1 MALISTTGPICPNVT
16 DTPLDNRSRVSTI
29 AGIGNIPLAWR
40 GMLVYCEENGKI
52 YKVTS
57 LKPKRSGPVEIENYY
72 PATWVEFGSGGST
85 PSPTPSEID
94 AGDISYFSSGTFSNN
109 TVGKELQSLASD
121 ILSLAED
128 IHNLS
133 GDIGTLSNLNT
144 ENKQDLVAAINEVL
158 ASTGSTIAVVNSLLS
173 DSTTDALSAYQGK
186 VLKGLVDGKVA
197 GIKVQGES
205 SVLPMDGNGIVTIP
219 AGGGGGTGTITG
231 ATVGGNPVTA
241 SGGILQFDAYPTAN
255 TMQYSSSTNY
265 NSGTIGKEVKDLNAS
280 VNDLSTQVAELDKPS
295 PTPSSST
302 TTVNLAE
309 YARPSSSFTYDVD
322 NKYVYNT
329 KDTTFYQYSEEDN
342 NTTVY
347 YGVFKVIG
355 EDKYLMY
362 SITNNTT
369 FTYVNTYTELTL
381 PENAKKEF
389 ALGSVAVVK
398 RVNGEG
404 ESWKNGTVNLF
415 CTKQNMPL
423 RNRCKNINFN
433 GSTAWRVL
441 IKSEDGNTIFVY
453 KAKSNGNYEWEINVP
468 RSSTANFNL
477 LDKYFDRPEASNV
490 SFDDSLTQLG
500 TQQNPVDNVQ
510 KAINMLTTAIV
521 SGSCILSVDLRDFDG
536 SSIVSEYIGLSYVLN
551 GTTVVLS
558 DLSDTTPAIATDSNG
573 IAHAVIPYGA
583 QYTVK
588 FNSRTNRQAI
598 PDYTSIADINH
609 INIFKYYNK
618 EADKELVII
627 QVAVKNANNND
638 LVNYSLENKEVYI
651 DYLDNTGT
659 SVVTNAAITCY
670 LNVRGSIQTWK
681 EADSSTVYNYSET
694 PIYINKGQYYRVRL
708 QEWSPS
714 LTPDEQELIKSENKS
729 RLAQDYTRSFQM
741 YYIYKKAGI
750 FLVIEDYV
758 DDTDLD
764 TYTEYLCESY
774 DDTNHTVTIIDP
786 DTDDRY
792 ILKYDSS
799 EGGIV
804 RAPSTDPTNF
814 VLWISTSNLSRVLG
828 IGVRTSDTINNNL
841 EYNEY
846 SSKYTDC
853 SFLIARNVAL
863 VNKKMQDTT
872 TVWESLPIK
881 YSGKAVTIFMA
892 ESQAPYCEMAQYLDT
907 QISLK
912 TGAITQHPFIP
923 STEQATI
930 MANNKTFIKN
940 ALLVLNN
947 TLFSIV
953 GSTITTKQVSD
964 NSFSFVN
971 INSTSQTPISKVS
984 NNPCIPIYCF

>member
-1 MALISTTGPICPNVT
+1 MATNFNPATKISVSGPLSIS
-16 DTPLDNRSRVSTI
+16 DKRSADMPLDIRGRIETLTDITTI
-29 AGIGNIPLAWR
+29 PFAWE
-40 GMLVYCEENGKI
+40 GMLVYVRDTKKY

-57 LKPKRSGPVEIENYY
+57 LANRTVGGVAIPYY

-85 PSPTPSEID
+85 PSPTPSDID
-94 AGDISYFSSGTFSNN
+94 AGDISYFSSSTFSNN

-158 ASTGSTIAVVNSLLS
+158 ASTGSTITVVNNLLS

-197 GIKVQGES
+197 GIRVQGES

-219 AGGGGGTGTITG
+219 AGGGGTGTITG

-241 SGGILQFDAYPTAN
+241 IGGILQFDAYPTAN

-265 NSGTIGKEVKDLNAS
+265 NSGTIGKEVKDLNKS

-309 YARPSSSFTYDVD
+309 YATSSSSFTYDVD
-322 NKYVYNT
+322 NKYIYNT

-342 NTTVY
+342 SNTVY

-355 EDKYLMY
+355 EDRYLMY

-490 SFDDSLTQLG
+490 SFDDSIAQLG
-500 TQQNPVDNVQ
+500 TQENPVDDVQ
-510 KAINMLTTAIV
+510 KAINMLTTAVV

-536 SSIVSEYIGLSYVLN
+536 SSIASEYIGLSYVLN

-558 DLSDTTPAIATDSNG
+558 DLSDTVPAISTDSNG

-583 QYTVK
+583 QYTIQ

-598 PDYTSIADINH
+598 PDYANIADTSH

-627 QVAVKNANNND
+627 QVTVKNANNND
-638 LVNYSLENKEVYI
+638 LVNYSLEDKEVYI

-659 SVVTNAAITCY
+659 SVVTSAAITCY

-681 EADSSTVYNYSET
+681 EASSSTVYNYSET
-694 PIYINKGQYYRVRL
+694 PIYINRGQYYRVRL

-714 LTPDEQELIKSENKS
+714 LTPDQQELIKSENKS

-741 YYIYKKAGI
+741 YYTYKKAGI
-750 FLVIEDYV
+750 FFVVEDYE
-758 DDTDLD
+758 DGTDLN
-764 TYTEYLCESY
+764 TYTEYLCDSY

-786 DTDDRY
+786 DNTDNKY

-804 RAPSTDPTNF
+804 RAPSTD
-814 VLWISTSNLSRVLG
+814 L
-828 IGVRTSDTINNNL
+828 
-841 EYNEY
+841 
-846 SSKYTDC
+846 
-853 SFLIARNVAL
+853 LILLYGL
-863 VNKKMQDTT
+863 V
-872 TVWESLPIK
+872 
-881 YSGKAVTIFMA
+881 
-892 ESQAPYCEMAQYLDT
+892 QA
-907 QISLK
+907 I
-912 TGAITQHPFIP
+912 
-923 STEQATI
+923 
-930 MANNKTFIKN
+930 
-940 ALLVLNN
+940 
-947 TLFSIV
+947 
-953 GSTITTKQVSD
+953 
-964 NSFSFVN
+964 
-971 INSTSQTPISKVS
+971 
-984 NNPCIPIYCF
+984 